1 MKIHTITSHD
11 VYNYGAS
18 LQAYALMHYLQTIGN
33 EVSIIDYKPDYSKA
47 RYNFWYISPQY
58 RWRKNPLLRF
68 CACLLLAPKRFYTY
82 RRKKAFDTFKL
93 KYLHLTQRFSTLAE
107 LEQVQWDAQMFI
119 AGSDQIWNTDHE
131 NGKDPANYLSFV
143 PLGKKRM
150 SYAASFGIDYIKP
163 EFQDM
168 IKRNLMHFQQI
179 TVREKRG
186 VCILKQLGLS
196 AVQVVDPVFLLS
208 KKEWEDLTLSPK
220 IKEKYILVYDFGR
233 NKMMQEF
240 AVRYAKEHQLK
251 IFSLNDFV
259 SHSYADCNI
268 NNAGPR
274 EFLGLIKNTECFIS
288 NSFHGT
294 AFSIIFEKQFFVFN
308 RKDAV
313 NSRMESLMEM
323 AGLKDRLIMNQA
335 DFEKMDSLID
345 YGTVNYRIGEYIAMS
360 KDVLAKNIL

>member
-18 LQAYALMHYLQTIGN
+18 LQAYALMHYLQGLGN
-33 EVSIIDYKPDYSKA
+33 EVSIIDYKPEYSKA

-68 CACLLLAPKRFYTY
+68 LACLVLVPKRFYTY
-82 RRKKAFDTFKL
+82 RRKEAFDAFKSE
-93 KYLHLTQRFSTLAE
+93 YLDLTQRFSTLTE
-107 LEQVQWDAQMFI
+107 LEHTQWNAQMFI

-143 PLGKKRM
+143 PFGKKRM
-150 SYAASFGIDYIKP
+150 SYATSFGIDCIKP

-168 IKRNLMHFQQI
+168 VKRNLKHFQQI
-179 TVREKRG
+179 TVREKQG
-186 VCILKQLGLS
+186 VYILKQLGLS

-208 KKEWEDLTLSPK
+208 KNEWEDLSVSPK
-220 IKEKYILVYDFGR
+220 VKGKYILVYDFGR

-240 AVRYAKEHQLK
+240 AVRYAKKYQLR

-268 NNAGPR
+268 NDAGPR
-274 EFLGLIKNTECFIS
+274 EFLGLIKNAECFIS

-323 AGLKDRLIMNQA
+323 AGLQDRLIMNQA
-335 DFEKMDSLID
+335 DFIKMDSLID
-345 YGTVNYRIGEYIAMS
+345 YEAVNSRMGEYITKS

>member
-18 LQAYALMHYLQTIGN
+18 LQAYALMRYLQDTGN

-68 CACLLLAPKRFYTY
+68 CACLVLAPKRFYTY
-82 RRKKAFDTFKL
+82 RRKKAFDTFKS
-93 KYLHLTQRFSTLAE
+93 KYFHLTQRFSTLAE
-107 LEQVQWDAQMFI
+107 LEQAQWDAQMFI
-119 AGSDQIWNTDHE
+119 TGSDQIWNTDHE

-143 PLGKKRM
+143 PLGVKRM

-168 IKRNLMHFQQI
+168 VKRNLMHFQQI
-179 TVREKRG
+179 TVREKQG
-186 VCILKQLGLS
+186 VRILKQLGLS

-208 KKEWEDLTLSPK
+208 KHEWENLSASPK
-220 IKEKYILVYDFGR
+220 VKEKYILVYDFGR

-240 AVRYAKEHQLK
+240 AIRYSKVHQLK
-251 IFSLNDFV
+251 ILSLNDFV
-259 SHSYADCNI
+259 SHSYADYNI

-274 EFLGLIKNTECFIS
+274 EFLGLIKNAECFIS

-294 AFSIIFEKQFFVFN
+294 AFSIIFEKQFFIFN

-313 NSRMESLMEM
+313 NSRMESLMEI
-323 AGLKDRLIMNQA
+323 AGLKDRLIMNQT

-345 YGTVNYRIGEYIAMS
+345 YGTVNFRIGEYIAMS

>member
-18 LQAYALMHYLQTIGN
+18 LQAYALMRYLQKAGN
-33 EVSIIDYKPDYSKA
+33 EVSIIDYKPYYSKA
-47 RYNFWYISPQY
+47 RYNFWYISPQF
-58 RWRKNPLLRF
+58 RWRKNPILRF
-68 CACLLLAPKRFYTY
+68 FACLALAPKRFHTY
-82 RRKKAFDTFKL
+82 KRKKAFDTFKVE
-93 KYLHLTQRFSTLAE
+93 YLHLTQRFSTLAE
-107 LEQVQWDAQMFI
+107 LEQAQWDAQMFI

-143 PLGKKRM
+143 PFGGKRM

-163 EFQDM
+163 KFQDM
-168 IKRNLMHFQQI
+168 VKQNLMRFQQI
-179 TVREKRG
+179 TVREKQG
-186 VCILKQLGLS
+186 VRILRQLGLS
-196 AVQVVDPVFLLS
+196 AVQVVDPVFLLP
-208 KKEWEDLTLSPK
+208 KNEWGKLSVSPS
-220 IKEKYILVYDFGR
+220 IKGKYILVYDFGR

-240 AVRYAKEHQLK
+240 AIRYAKKHQLK
-251 IFSLNDFV
+251 ILSLNDFV
-259 SHSYADCNI
+259 SHSYADYNI

-274 EFLGLIKNTECFIS
+274 EFLGLIKNAECFIS

-323 AGLKDRLIMNQA
+323 AGLQDRLIINES
-335 DFEKMDSLID
+335 DFEKMDSHID
-345 YGTVNYRIGEYIAMS
+345 YDAVNSRISEYVAQS

>member
-18 LQAYALMHYLQTIGN
+18 LQAYALMRYLQDVGN

-68 CACLLLAPKRFYTY
+68 CACFVLAPKRFYTY
-82 RRKKAFDTFKL
+82 RRKKAFDTFKS
-93 KYLHLTQRFSTLAE
+93 KYLHLTRRFSTLTE
-107 LEQVQWDAQMFI
+107 LEQAQWDAQMFI

-143 PLGKKRM
+143 PQGKKRM

-163 EFQDM
+163 EFKDM
-168 IKRNLMHFQQI
+168 VYQNLMRFQQV
-179 TVREKRG
+179 TVREKQG
-186 VCILKQLGLS
+186 VRILNQLGLS
-196 AVQVVDPVFLLS
+196 AEQVVDPVFLLP
-208 KKEWEDLTLSPK
+208 KNEWEDMSVSPK
-220 IKEKYILVYDFGR
+220 VKGKYILVYDFGR

-240 AVRYAKEHQLK
+240 AIRYAKEHQLR

-274 EFLGLIKNTECFIS
+274 EFLGLIRNAECFIS

-294 AFSIIFEKQFFVFN
+294 AFSIMFEKQFFVFN

-323 AGLKDRLIMNQA
+323 AGLQDRLIMNQA
-335 DFEKMDSLID
+335 DFIKMDTLID
-345 YGTVNYRIGEYIAMS
+345 YDAVNSRMVEYITKS